1 MIDLK
6 KVRDDV
12 EAYKLICQHKG
23 KKINVDAILLKD
35 DQRKEFQQ
43 KIDTMKH
50 QQKELAAKKEYDD
63 AKALKGEIQ

>member
-6 KVRDDV
+6 KVRDDL
-12 EAYKLICQHKG
+12 EAYKKICQQKG
-23 KKINVDAILLKD
+23 KKIDIDAILVQD

-50 QQKELAAKKEYDD
+50 QQKELATKKDYDG
-63 AKALKGEIQ
+63 AKALK